1 MIRAGELRERVT
13 VQTPAESR
21 NPLGETVL
29 DWTDFAEVWASVEGA
44 SVRESLLFG
53 QQDIAIT
60 HRVVM
65 RYLDGLTAKMRI
77 VWRSRVLEIVSLLE
91 HDNRSRHEL
100 ICQEAV

>member
-21 NPLGETVL
+21 NTLGETVMS
-29 DWTDFAEVWASVEGA
+29 WADFATVWASVEGT
-44 SVRESLLFG
+44 SVREALQFG
-53 QQDIAIT
+53 QQDIAVT

-65 RYLDGLTAKMRI
+65 RHLDGLTGKMRL

>member
-21 NPLGETVL
+21 NTLGETVMS
-29 DWTDFAEVWASVEGA
+29 WEEFATVWASVEGT
-44 SVRESLLFG
+44 SVREALLFG
-53 QQDIAIT
+53 QQDIAVT
-60 HRVVM
+60 HRVVV
-65 RYLDGLTAKMRI
+65 RYLDGLNGKMRL
-77 VWRSRVLEIVSLLE
+77 VWRGRVLEIISVLE

>member
-53 QQDIAIT
+53 QQDIAVT